1 MIDNQRQMTAIVA
14 GGKTL
19 SQQCQRRTVRPA
31 G

>member
-14 GGKTL
+14 GGKPL
-19 SQQCQRRTVRPA
+19 GQQCQRRTVRPA